1 MLNPYGTNQETRQ
14 TKISVGKRT
23 RRKQNLT
30 ISTSSDVTYLENK
43 STNTS
48 ATHENIFLEE
58 LSNSMLKYDVSKIV
72 AIYSSFNQAAQ
83 KDNKQD

>member
-1 MLNPYGTNQETRQ
+1 MLNPYDTNQETRQ

>member
-58 LSNSMLKYDVSKIV
+58 LSSSMLKYDVSKTV